1 MAKNEKLSRRVFVK
15 RLSAGAAVTASLLH
29 PAFPALAESKKSTT
43 AFHLRTLGRTG
54 MQYTPL
60 GFGSMRTS
68 DPAVIRKAI
77 DMGVNNIDTARV
89 YMDGQNEIIVGQAIK
104 GVRNSIFLT
113 TKIKLHTKKKMLKD
127 AEKSLKALG
136 TDHVDTLLLHS
147 MKQPSDIEN
156 QDALEVLQQLKKQGK
171 IRFAGFSTHRNMAA
185 NIRASLKNKFFDV
198 ILVAYNFKSDHDLGN
213 AIKEAAAANIGV
225 IAMKTQ
231 AGGYKDDRMKSLNPH
246 QAALKWVLSNENIT
260 AAIPSMITFEQLE
273 ENFAA
278 VSNKMGWLDR
288 KTLDRYSQVI
298 DNQLCRLCSACEG
311 QCPHGVSVSDVN
323 RCTMYA
329 DAYEDYELA
338 LTNYNDLAASEKI
351 TSCIDCNQCVVHCAH
366 GLDLTA
372 KMKRAVVLFA

>member
-198 ILVAYNFKSDHDLGN
+198 ILVAYNFKSDPDLGN